1 MSKPFCVAAA
11 LLASL
16 SIPATGLAQ
25 TTYHY
30 TGHVFTEFSCGPNG
44 DGTAT
49 AICTTPAPANS
60 HTSYRLSDFV
70 SAALSFAAPLPASL
84 PMQDV
89 TSRPGFALTLNDERQ
104 TLAAAAAAGLIV
116 ELSTDPGGQINAWR
130 IVLNTGGALN
140 GGITSINSAQTIED
154 SGALACCDPA
164 VSGNF
169 GFVLNAPGTWTM
181 SDVFCSVPLNQ
192 ATFVNG
198 DTVTLQGFRVQN
210 IGNAPA
216 AVEIKVWLEAPGLAP
231 LSILRVGEVGEI
243 VLPGPSD
250 ITGGPR
256 PLFTVTSAVPRGRYA
271 LGCRFLD
278 PVTGRL
284 DAETIQPFQIQ

>member
-1 MSKPFCVAAA
+1 MTAALVAAM
-11 LLASL
+11 SL
-16 SIPATGLAQ
+16 PATGAAQ
-25 TTYHY
+25 TTYRY
-30 TGHVFTEFSCGPNG
+30 TGHVFTEFSCGPDG
-44 DGTAT
+44 GGTAT
-49 AICTTPAPANS
+49 AICATPAPANS
-60 HTSYRLSDFV
+60 HTSYRATDFV
-70 SAALSFAAPLPASL
+70 SAALSFAAPLPPSL

-89 TSRPGFALTLNDERQ
+89 TGRPGFALTLNDERQ
-104 TLAAAAAAGLIV
+104 TLTAADASSLSFIV

-130 IVLNTGGALN
+130 ILLNTGGALN
-140 GGITSINSAQTIED
+140 GGITTTNTAQAIVD

-169 GFVLNAPGTWTM
+169 GFVLNAPGTWLM

-216 AVEIKVWLEAPGLAP
+216 AIEIKVWLEAPGQAP
-231 LSILRVGEVGEI
+231 LSILRVGEGGEI
-243 VLPGPSD
+243 VMPGPSD

-256 PLFTVTSAVPRGRYA
+256 PLFTVTPAVPRGRYA

-278 PVTGRL
+278 PVTGLL
-284 DAETIQPFQIQ
+284 DAETIQSFQIQ